1 MKGRKGKMN
10 LQATAPP
17 GRLRSRREPGRSI
30 VCVQEMFKRFVQ
42 DERGLE
48 VVEYSILAGLIVAG
62 VIATIAA
69 IGAWVAGIFSSVKT
83 SLGA

>member
-1 MKGRKGKMN
+1 
-10 LQATAPP
+10 
-17 GRLRSRREPGRSI
+17 
-30 VCVQEMFKRFVQ
+30 MFKRFVQ